1 MEGRAAQRST
11 AVNQTEKV
19 LADAEGGIDR
29 EMVEESVRHI
39 RTVLAITVYKG
50 AMEIGD
56 YVLDRFFDGDVR
68 LVGSKNPRKSASFR
82 SLVERCGTS
91 DLPISKTWLHS
102 AVGIA
107 VVRRSLPSATAFREL
122 TPTHQSIL
130 LVLRNP
136 ELIETLAQRAVSEK
150 LTVRELR
157 AVVREQVAMR
167 STDSPPA
174 ESRKRSVLE
183 VLQEVLDKLIV
194 NRKAFAM
201 AEIEQLP
208 CVAADSALEVA
219 RELSIRLSELVEKLE
234 SREPADSEEPEPGH
248 ASISHVVEPSSYPLR
263 QRRGELWEVPPP
275 PSDGGSHV

>member
-1 MEGRAAQRST
+1 MEGRAAQRSS
-11 AVNQTEKV
+11 AVNQMEKV
-19 LADAEGGIDR
+19 LAVAEGSIDQ

-39 RTVLAITVYKG
+39 RTVLALTVYKG

-82 SLVERCGTS
+82 SLVERCGTA

-107 VVRRSLPSATAFREL
+107 VVRRSLPSATAFKEL

-136 ELIETLAQRAVSEK
+136 DRIETLAQRAVSEK
-150 LTVRELR
+150 LTVRALR
-157 AVVREQVAMR
+157 AVVKEQLAMR
-167 STDSPPA
+167 PTDSAPA
-174 ESRKRSVLE
+174 ESRKKSILE
-183 VLQEVLDKLIV
+183 VLREVLDKFIV

-208 CVAADSALEVA
+208 CAAADGALEVG
-219 RELSIRLSELVEKLE
+219 RELINRLSELVEKLE
-234 SREPADSEEPEPGH
+234 SREPISRFWPEGHPVVVGSPEVDRSSFDRQPAQEYRIDSR
-248 ASISHVVEPSSYPLR
+248 AR
-263 QRRGELWEVPPP
+263 
-275 PSDGGSHV
+275 

>member
-1 MEGRAAQRST
+1 
-11 AVNQTEKV
+11 V
-19 LADAEGGIDR
+19 LAL
-29 EMVEESVRHI
+29 
-39 RTVLAITVYKG
+39 TVHKG

-56 YVLDRFFDGDVR
+56 YVLDRFFDGDVQ

-130 LVLRNP
+130 LVLRQP
-136 ELIETLAQRAVSEK
+136 DRIETLAQRAVREK

-167 STDSPPA
+167 SSDSPRVN
-174 ESRKRSVLE
+174 SRKTSVLE
-183 VLQEVLDKLIV
+183 VLREVLDKLIV
-194 NRKAFAM
+194 NRKAFTM

-208 CVAADSALEVA
+208 CAAADAALEVA
-219 RELSIRLSELVEKLE
+219 RELTSRLSELVEKLE
-234 SREPADSEEPEPGH
+234 SREPSDSEERKLGPE
-248 ASISHVVEPSSYPLR
+248 SISHVVEPSLCQPR
-263 QRRGELWEVPPP
+263 QRRGELWEALPP
-275 PSDGGSHV
+275 PSDGGSHI